1 MSTAVLK
8 MFDGIAPTYDA
19 LNRIMSLGVDRGWR
33 KKTVAAL
40 GDVRGRRVLD
50 ICAGTLDLSE
60 MAERAGAQVFGA
72 DFAQAML
79 LRGRAKLGKQAAK
92 GGVGRESGRGEAHRT
107 LPDEGGLPP
116 SIETSASVALV
127 RADAM
132 KLPFASGVFAGAMC
146 GFGLRN
152 LDDPLAGLREARRV
166 LAPGARLVVLDLF
179 RPRRAI
185 TRAVQLLYNR
195 QVLPFMGG
203 LISGDRAAYRYLA
216 SSIERFATREQVESL
231 AREAGFTEVHGEDL
245 TLGIA
250 ALVVAS

>member
-1 MSTAVLK
+1 MEAAMSATVLR

-19 LNRIMSLGVDRGWR
+19 INRIMSLGVDRGWR
-33 KKTVAAL
+33 RKTVAAL
-40 GDVRGRRVLD
+40 GEVRGRRVLD
-50 ICAGTLDLSE
+50 ICAGTLDLAE
-60 MAERAGAQVFGA
+60 MAERAGAQVIGA

-79 LRGRAKLGKQAAK
+79 LRGRAKVTA
-92 GGVGRESGRGEAHRT
+92 
-107 LPDEGGLPP
+107 P
-116 SIETSASVALV
+116 LV

-132 KLPFASGVFAGAMC
+132 KLPFADGAFAGAMC

-185 TRAVQLLYNR
+185 TRAVQVLYNR
-195 QVLPFMGG
+195 QVLPALGG

-216 SSIERFATREQVESL
+216 SSIERFATREEVESL
-231 AREAGFTEVHGEDL
+231 ARAAGFTEVYGEDL

>member
-1 MSTAVLK
+1 MSAAVSK
-8 MFDGIAPTYDA
+8 MFEGIAPTYDA

-33 KKTVAAL
+33 RKTVAAL
-40 GDVRGRRVLD
+40 GEVRGRRVLD
-50 ICAGTLDLSE
+50 ICAGTLDLAE
-60 MAERAGAQVFGA
+60 MAERAGAQVIGA

-79 LRGRAKLGKQAAK
+79 LRGRAK
-92 GGVGRESGRGEAHRT
+92 V
-107 LPDEGGLPP
+107 
-116 SIETSASVALV
+116 SAPLV

-132 KLPFASGVFAGAMC
+132 KLPFAGGAFAGAMC

-185 TRAVQLLYNR
+185 TRAVQVLYNR
-195 QVLPFMGG
+195 RVLPALGG

-216 SSIERFATREQVESL
+216 SSIERFATREEVESL
-231 AREAGFTEVHGEDL
+231 ARAAGFTEVHGEDL
-245 TLGIA
+245 TLGVA